1 MGSSYDRA
9 GDSSPDPSARE
20 ISTRG
25 FREQSQR
32 EFEIDF
38 LTGILERDPYFVEAI
53 RVLANHLAAKGE
65 YARALHLDR
74 RLVRL
79 IPEDGIAW
87 YNLSCSY
94 ALLGMLEPAFSSLQK
109 ALEQGYRFLDRL
121 RLDPDLKSLRRD
133 PRFIRLLRRFEFFV

>member
-1 MGSSYDRA
+1 MGLSHDRA
-9 GDSSPDPSARE
+9 GDSSPDRPGRE
-20 ISTRG
+20 LTTRG

-38 LTGILERDPYFVEAI
+38 LTGVLERDPYFPEAI

-65 YARALHLDR
+65 YSRALQLDR

-79 IPEDGIAW
+79 LPEDGIAW

-94 ALLGMLEPAFSSLQK
+94 AVLGMLEPAFSALQK
-109 ALEQGYRFLDRL
+109 SLEQGYRFLERL
-121 RLDPDLKSLRRD
+121 KQDPDLKSLRRD